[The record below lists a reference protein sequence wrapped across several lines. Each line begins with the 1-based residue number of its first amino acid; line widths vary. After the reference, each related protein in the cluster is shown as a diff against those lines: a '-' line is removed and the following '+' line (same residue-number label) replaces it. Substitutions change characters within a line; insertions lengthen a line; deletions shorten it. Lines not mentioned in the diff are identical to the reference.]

1 MKSKIVSVWTDM
13 KKLLFSLVILFGVF
27 SGPAFAACG
36 EAGSYLTLTQVNALL
51 SGKYVCAQSAALDP
65 PGWNELHTG
74 GGSGNASR
82 NGSIIEQHE
91 GGATTENVGT
101 WVTSAGTSGGR
112 VTYTTG
118 GVTPGY
124 EVAVT
129 GSSCSGSGCTIV
141 PATYAFCGVSGAA
154 VNLRVYITASSVAP
168 PMSACIG
175 TSGNP

>member
-1 MKSKIVSVWTDM
+1 MKSKIVSIWTDM
-13 KKLLFSLVILFGVF
+13 KTLLFSLVILFGVF

-36 EAGSYLTLTQVNALL
+36 ELNSYLTLTQVNTLL

-74 GGSGNASR
+74 GGSGN
-82 NGSIIEQHE
+82 NPQTGSIIEQHE

-101 WVTSAGTSGGR
+101 WATSSVSNRGQ

-129 GSSCSGSGCTIV
+129 GSSCSGSGCTTI
-141 PATYAFCGVSGAA
+141 PATYAFCGVSGSA
-154 VNLRVYITASSVAP
+154 VNLRVYITTASVAP
-168 PMSACIG
+168 PMTACAG